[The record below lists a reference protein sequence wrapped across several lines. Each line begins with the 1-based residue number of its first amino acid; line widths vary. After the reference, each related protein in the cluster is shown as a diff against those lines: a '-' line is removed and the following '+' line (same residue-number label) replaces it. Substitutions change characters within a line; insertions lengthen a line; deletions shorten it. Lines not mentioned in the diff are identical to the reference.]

1 MILRMIILACGFA
14 GALCAAQFPA
24 YSQQYM
30 QRLGGAVQALEEV
43 VADFD
48 QSAAMLGLTRL
59 EALDQMTGTA
69 FVEAR
74 RADMQGTFGR
84 YEKLRSDLTALQ
96 GLGPFMRAYHA
107 HHMTDPELA
116 RGAWQ
121 SFEPALPLSWSSLLF
136 AVVGFAVGII
146 GVTAL
151 MRLCMPRR
159 AAKPLPA

>member
-1 MILRMIILACGFA
+1 MILRTIILACGLA
-14 GALCAAQFPA
+14 GAISAAQFPA

-43 VADFD
+43 IANFD
-48 QSAAMLGLTRL
+48 KSAATLGLSRQ
-59 EALDQMTGTA
+59 EALGQMTGTD

-74 RADMQGTFGR
+74 RLDMQKTFER
-84 YEKLRSDLTALQ
+84 FETLRGDLIALE

-121 SFEPALPLSWSSLLF
+121 SFEPALPLSLASLLF
-136 AVVGFAVGII
+136 ALGGFAVGSI
-146 GVTAL
+146 GMSAL
-151 MRLCMPRR
+151 MRLCMPWRR
-159 AAKPLPA
+159 GRVMPA